1 MNSTLKA
8 LLSPR
13 FMLVN
18 REAAKTKCD
27 SDVKAGD
34 ITIMSP
40 TFDAANSKKVH
51 MRVVNEGLGLT
62 AKFYT
67 DSDMSF
73 CYGKQFKMNST
84 LKALLSP
91 RFMFVNRESAR
102 TKSDS
107 DVKAGDITIMSPTFD
122 AVNSKKVHMRVV
134 NEGLGLTAKFYTDS
148 DMSFC
153 YGALSVNKCSI
164 SLSASDLTNVVYH

>member
-13 FMLVN
+13 FML
-18 REAAKTKCD
+18 
-27 SDVKAGD
+27 
-34 ITIMSP
+34 
-40 TFDAANSKKVH
+40 
-51 MRVVNEGLGLT
+51 
-62 AKFYT
+62 
-67 DSDMSF
+67 
-73 CYGKQFKMNST
+73 
-84 LKALLSP
+84 
-91 RFMFVNRESAR
+91 VNRESAR

-164 SLSASDLTNVVYH
+164 SLSASDLTQIEIIKRGVERSSSPGMLIKARSKQDAIKWMKAMTPSDSD

>member
-13 FMLVN
+13 FML
-18 REAAKTKCD
+18 
-27 SDVKAGD
+27 
-34 ITIMSP
+34 
-40 TFDAANSKKVH
+40 
-51 MRVVNEGLGLT
+51 
-62 AKFYT
+62 
-67 DSDMSF
+67 
-73 CYGKQFKMNST
+73 
-84 LKALLSP
+84 
-91 RFMFVNRESAR
+91 VNRESAR

-164 SLSASDLTNVVYH
+164 SLSASDLTQIEIIKRGVERSSSPGMLIKARSEQDAMKWMKAMTSSDSDY

>member
-40 TFDAANSKKVH
+40 TVDTVDSGKKVH
-51 MRVVNEGLGLT
+51 MRVVKEDASLT

-73 CYGKQFKMNST
+73 CFGS
-84 LKALLSP
+84 
-91 RFMFVNRESAR
+91 
-102 TKSDS
+102 
-107 DVKAGDITIMSPTFD
+107 
-122 AVNSKKVHMRVV
+122 
-134 NEGLGLTAKFYTDS
+134 
-148 DMSFC
+148 
-153 YGALSVNKCSI
+153 LSVSKCSI
-164 SLSASDLTNVVYH
+164 SFSSSDLTKIEIIKRGDDRSPSPGLLIKARSEEDAMKWLEAMSSSASDYQEPVKTP

>member
-13 FMLVN
+13 FMLRN
-18 REAAKTKCD
+18 KESARTKSD
-27 SDVKAGD
+27 SDIKAGD

-40 TFDAANSKKVH
+40 A
-51 MRVVNEGLGLT
+51 
-62 AKFYT
+62 
-67 DSDMSF
+67 
-73 CYGKQFKMNST
+73 
-84 LKALLSP
+84 
-91 RFMFVNRESAR
+91 
-102 TKSDS
+102 
-107 DVKAGDITIMSPTFD
+107 FD

-153 YGALSVNKCSI
+153 FGALSVNKCSI
-164 SLSASDLTNVVYH
+164 SLSASDLTQIEIIKRGVERSSSPGMLIKARSEQDAMKWMKAMTSSDSDY